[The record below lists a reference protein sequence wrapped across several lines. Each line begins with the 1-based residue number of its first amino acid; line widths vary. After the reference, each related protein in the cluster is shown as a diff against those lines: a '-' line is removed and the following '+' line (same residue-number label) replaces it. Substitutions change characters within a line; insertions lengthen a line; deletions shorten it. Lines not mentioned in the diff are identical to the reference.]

1 MREGKHYLAVGTE
14 EQKEEKGKIQGP
26 EYQKRILIETHNI
39 PPLHHHHTH
48 LQNKF
53 VNKRIEETGQ
63 NIWTL
68 IYW

>member
-26 EYQKRILIETHNI
+26 EYQKRILIETYI
-39 PPLHHHHTH
+39 PPPHHHHTH

-53 VNKRIEETGQ
+53 VNKHIEETGQ

-68 IYW
+68 IY